1 MTSGVLQWPVLGFLF
16 VFLDVHVDGLIR
28 KFAEDTK
35 IDGDTNSVEVCQRVQ
50 HDIDIGREIAG
61 GFWSE
66 QVWWVALWE
75 VESKEQDP

>member
-1 MTSGVLQWPVLGFLF
+1 M
-16 VFLDVHVDGLIR
+16 FLDVHVDGLIR

-61 GFWSE
+61 VF
-66 QVWWVALWE
+66 
-75 VESKEQDP
+75 